1 MFISSTAFLT
11 MTSMQVLNTAAEAP
25 RIKTIRSCS
34 WCRSSSMSVESFP
47 SMPWACVCMEGG
59 GGGGG
64 GKDVDNLWS
73 KSNIHSTLQN
83 EYIF

>member
-64 GKDVDNLWS
+64 GAKM
-73 KSNIHSTLQN
+73 STIYGQRAL
-83 EYIF
+83 